1 MQRKEFDQQLF
12 LSVSVGKL
20 FPDIVPFNVQ
30 NFAQK
35 IIRVLLSQ
43 TVLGFQA
50 NFEISHFNFCI
61 MGNTESLKACK

>member
-30 NFAQK
+30 NFGQK
-35 IIRVLLSQ
+35 IIREFDL
-43 TVLGFQA
+43 A
-50 NFEISHFNFCI
+50 REPEISDGGFFCI
-61 MGNTESLKACK
+61 FRDYGI